1 MKRERLESACVLER
15 ERERERGTNRIGRLS
30 LLITPLIKRERWCC
44 EEKYVSDFLVA
55 CLWDR
60 KERATPEKKKKE
72 SKENGDHTKHKQHNT
87 QKTTKKKK
95 KCFAER

>member
-1 MKRERLESACVLER
+1 MCVRKR
-15 ERERERGTNRIGRLS
+15 EREREEPIESVDSAINLS
-30 LLITPLIKRERWCC
+30 PLIKRERWCC

-60 KERATPEKKKKE
+60 KEKSDPPKKRKKKAREWRPHKTQTTQHAENNKE
-72 SKENGDHTKHKQHNT
+72 
-87 QKTTKKKK
+87 KK